1 MWTSLGRKYTYK
13 YTKVNKHLKQLFC
26 VSHQFNFTVN
36 AESGLA
42 RARKGGN
49 VFYHQRE
56 PRSLKRDVKQCLLLK
71 MLAWGS
77 QQQLWWRILTE
88 FALISAVCNS
98 STQTRVGVTVQRSKP
113 HTRHTCSWNTELLVQ
128 SSGDVLSA
136 ERTNRSE
143 GAFVSCFT
151 SSASKNHFY
160 PFKCVWCLCLED
172 QGPLLARAKHTQKSY
187 KDAWTI
193 LMIQIN

>member
-1 MWTSLGRKYTYK
+1 MWTSLRRKYTYK

-26 VSHQFNFTVN
+26 VSQQSNFTVN

-77 QQQLWWRILTE
+77 QRQLWWRILTE
-88 FALISAVCNS
+88 FALISALCNS
-98 STQTRVGVTVQRSKP
+98 ST
-113 HTRHTCSWNTELLVQ
+113 HTHT
-128 SSGDVLSA
+128 
-136 ERTNRSE
+136 
-143 GAFVSCFT
+143 
-151 SSASKNHFY
+151 H
-160 PFKCVWCLCLED
+160 
-172 QGPLLARAKHTQKSY
+172 ARARWCHRPTLHVSHSAHVLLKYWVIGAEQRGCALCRKNQQVWRGPCLLLQFIC
-187 KDAWTI
+187 K
-193 LMIQIN
+193 